1 MSKRKNQKEWQRE
14 LETFLKVKDQYH
26 LGELPTEKPHSKS
39 HNLSFLAKTSI
50 RDAYQVFFEVDY
62 DAINVLKNNLSY
74 VEEMGRAIHATLAQG
89 RKIFIS
95 GCGAT
100 GRLALSIEKL
110 WRDSHSNRPLENRIV
125 AFMAGGDLA
134 FIHSLES
141 FEDHPEFGARQLRE
155 LGFAQGDMLIAVT
168 EGGETPFVIGT
179 VWEALKISHNS
190 PYFLFCN
197 PQATLCQVAHRSKEI
212 IEDQSIKKICF
223 DIGPMCLAG
232 STRLQATTIQQ
243 TALCMALFIRD
254 NFIFEASLFLDSILS
269 VYEKIRVESL
279 YEWAEF
285 ESHTYLN
292 GQFCNYVASPFLSS
306 ILLTDTT
313 ERSPTFGL
321 PPFENINEE
330 YVRPGPCYLFIA
342 KTQDALS
349 AWHRVLSRAPRALE
363 WPELLGKASLNR
375 MLGFDLS
382 ENGPI
387 FTNLRG
393 PRDHQS
399 IFHFLGDGHGQV
411 EIRFNKRSIV
421 LSMPSHPM
429 LQTIVLKMLVNAH
442 STIVM
447 GRLGRY
453 SNNIMTY
460 VRPSNFKL
468 IDRAIRYIQYL
479 VQDLSRPPGYDEIAK
494 ILFSKK
500 HLTSVDGSIVE
511 EVVAAIRKADRK
523 TASSI
528 TK

>member
-1 MSKRKNQKEWQRE
+1 MTKRQHPKEWQLE
-14 LETFLKVKDQYH
+14 LESFLKVKGQYR
-26 LGELPTEKPHSKS
+26 LGELPTERPHSKS
-39 HNLSFLAKTSI
+39 QNLSLLAKTSI
-50 RDAYQVFFEVDY
+50 RDAYQIFFEIDR
-62 DAINVLKNNLSY
+62 DALTVLKKMLPQ
-74 VEEMGRAIHATLAQG
+74 VEEMGRAIQETLAQG

-110 WRDSHSNRPLENRIV
+110 WRDSHANHPLENRV
-125 AFMAGGDLA
+125 VSFMAGGDLA

-155 LGFAQGDMLIAVT
+155 LGFAEGDRLIAVT

-179 VWEALKISHNS
+179 VWEALKISES
-190 PYFLFCN
+190 TPYFLFCN
-197 PQATLCQVAHRSKEI
+197 PEAILCQVAQRSKEI
-212 IEDQSIKKICF
+212 IEDSKIKKICF

-243 TALCMALFIRD
+243 TALVMALLIRE
-254 NFIFEASLFLDSILS
+254 NFVFEATQFLDNVLS
-269 VYEKIRVESL
+269 AYEKIRVDSL
-279 YEWAEF
+279 YELAEF

-321 PPFENINEE
+321 PAFENLNENF
-330 YVRPGPCYLFIA
+330 VRPGPCYLFMAQA
-342 KTQDALS
+342 KDARS
-349 AWHRVLSRAPRALE
+349 AWLQVLSRAPRTLE
-363 WPELLGKASLNR
+363 WPELKGKASLQR
-375 MLGFDLS
+375 LLGFDLS
-382 ENGPI
+382 EGGPI
-387 FTNLRG
+387 LTNLRG

-399 IFHFLGDGHGQV
+399 IFHFLGDGHGAV
-411 EIRFNKRSIV
+411 EIRFNKKNII
-421 LSMPSHPM
+421 LSLPRNPM

-453 SNNIMTY
+453 ANNIMTY
-460 VRPSNFKL
+460 VRPSNYKL
-468 IDRAIRYIQYL
+468 IDRAIRYVEYL
-479 VQDLSRPPGYDEIAK
+479 VQDLPQRPSYDEIAK

-500 HLTSVDGSIVE
+500 HITSVDGSIVE
-511 EVVAAIRKADRK
+511 EVVAVIRKR
-523 TASSI
+523 
-528 TK
+528 TKQD